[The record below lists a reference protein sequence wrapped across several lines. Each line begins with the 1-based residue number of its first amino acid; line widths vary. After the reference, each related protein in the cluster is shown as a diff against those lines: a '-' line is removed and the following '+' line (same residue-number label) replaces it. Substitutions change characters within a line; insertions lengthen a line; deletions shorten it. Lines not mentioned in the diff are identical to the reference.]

1 MCTAPCNRQVCQH
14 QLEGPYR
21 SSGRNGDGSP
31 NGTRRG
37 AKMRFT
43 EGFDTPALLWLMAVI
58 HLPQTPALTGC
69 QLWAPLTNQAKPWSV
84 PGACWIT
91 VLSPPTKRQFSHN
104 FCLLDALR
112 LCRLFLFLALCC
124 RAPCTNCHWHHIQ
137 TFSFPYYYL
146 TIFLINSMT

>member
-91 VLSPPTKRQFSHN
+91 LFSHPLLKDSLAII
-104 FCLLDALR
+104 FVYLMLLDSVD
-112 LCRLFLFLALCC
+112 CFCFLPFVAEL
-124 RAPCTNCHWHHIQ
+124 PVQ
-137 TFSFPYYYL
+137 TATGIISKHFHFP
-146 TIFLINSMT
+146 TII